1 MAEDFARSVD
11 RGLNLSKRIYYG
23 KEPPKM
29 PSMERK
35 MPAAESNLPTAPMMY
50 AVITE
55 PVIVD
60 NPDIPSYQP
69 YVHGRCEPPALIPL
83 QMHAVAMEVDC
94 YLETVFV
101 TVSGTW
107 RVHCVS
113 ASKTC
118 DCRVAIPMGEQGSVL
133 GVSIETPSRSYCTE
147 LITTDETDDPVK
159 LANAKDGFLL
169 KRQIYT
175 LKVPQVVGGSV
186 LSVKVRWSQKML
198 YQDGQVCLTIPFSF
212 PLNVNPVVKKLSKKE
227 KIILNVNSGSGTVVC
242 CQSASHPLQESN
254 RSGGNIGFIY
264 ESEVPMWSTNDFSF
278 SYTVSS
284 VENSCGLLL
293 KSPSRHDFD
302 QRNMFC
308 FYLYPPHDILGKL
321 FRKEMVFVVD
331 TSASMQGSALEHVK
345 TALQSAL
352 SKLDPEDTFNI
363 IAFSDTSLSFSPK
376 MEPATKETI
385 DNAIQWIN
393 LNIVANGSTN
403 FSLPLDQAMKMISK
417 SKHSIP
423 LIYLITDGTVEDERE
438 ICEVIRCQRTKGGL
452 NSPRICTFGI
462 GYYCNHYFLQML
474 ASIGRGYYDA
484 AFDTES
490 ISSRLER
497 LFSCSSS
504 IILADIKID
513 ALQYLDSL
521 ELYPNSLPDLLSGNP
536 LILYGRYH
544 GNFPDNV
551 EVKGTLADFS
561 NFEIGVKVHKVMD
574 VPLERVFS
582 VRQMGMLTAQAWLTG
597 KKELENKVIR
607 LSLQTGFASEYTRM
621 ILVESEKGKQIS
633 KRETLKEVMMTDST
647 VRKILYLRQ
656 LGLGFGN
663 LKATADNL
671 PPEAAEPKLHETS
684 DAIFAAA
691 ANCCSKLVDC
701 CCCMCFIQFCS
712 KLSDRCAVTLT
723 QLCTAL
729 ACFECIN
736 VCCEICECDL
746 CQ

>member
-23 KEPPKM
+23 KEPPKLL
-29 PSMERK
+29 SMERK

-94 YLETVFV
+94 YLETVFI

-186 LSVKVRWSQKML
+186 LSAKVRWSQKML

-227 KIILNVNSGSGTVVC
+227 KIILNVNSGTGTVVC
-242 CQSASHPLQESN
+242 CQSASHPLQ
-254 RSGGNIGFIY
+254 
-264 ESEVPMWSTNDFSF
+264 
-278 SYTVSS
+278 VSS

-331 TSASMQGSALEHVK
+331 TSASMQGSPLEHVK
-345 TALQSAL
+345 TSLQSAL

-363 IAFSDTSLSFSPK
+363 IAFNDTSLSFSPK

-423 LIYLITDGTVEDERE
+423 LLFLITDGTVEDERE
-438 ICEVIRCQRTKGGL
+438 ICEVIRCQLTKGGL
-452 NSPRICTFGI
+452 NSPRICTICLKDFSQYRYLDYSSPSSQFFFI
-462 GYYCNHYFLQML
+462 
-474 ASIGRGYYDA
+474 DA
-484 AFDTES
+484 DD
-490 ISSRLER
+490 SSKHER
-497 LFSCSSS
+497 NIAIYGLVS
-504 IILADIKID
+504 IIYFWKLPLLVRLHFLIR
-513 ALQYLDSL
+513 LS
-521 ELYPNSLPDLLSGNP
+521 LYPNSLPDLLSGNP

-544 GNFPDNV
+544 GNVPDNV

-574 VPLERVFS
+574 MPLERVFS
-582 VRQMGMLTAQAWLTG
+582 GRQMGMLTAQAWLTG

-607 LSLQTGFASEYTRM
+607 LSLQTGLASEYTRT

-663 LKATADNL
+663 LKATAENL
-671 PPEAAEPKLHETS
+671 PPKAAEPKLHETS

-691 ANCCSKLVDC
+691 ANCCSKMVDC
-701 CCCMCFIQFCS
+701 CCCMCFIQLCS

>member
-23 KEPPKM
+23 KEPPKLL
-29 PSMERK
+29 SMERK

-186 LSVKVRWSQKML
+186 LSAKVRWSQKML

-227 KIILNVNSGSGTVVC
+227 KIILNVNSGTGTVVC
-242 CQSASHPLQESN
+242 CQSASHPLQ
-254 RSGGNIGFIY
+254 
-264 ESEVPMWSTNDFSF
+264 
-278 SYTVSS
+278 VSS

-308 FYLYPPHDILGKL
+308 FYLYPPRDILGKL

-331 TSASMQGSALEHVK
+331 TSASMQGSPLEHVK
-345 TALQSAL
+345 TSLQSAL

-363 IAFSDTSLSFSPK
+363 IAFNDMSLSFSPK

-403 FSLPLDQAMKMISK
+403 FSLPID
-417 SKHSIP
+417 
-423 LIYLITDGTVEDERE
+423 
-438 ICEVIRCQRTKGGL
+438 
-452 NSPRICTFGI
+452 
-462 GYYCNHYFLQML
+462 QML

-497 LFSCSSS
+497 LFSSSSS

-574 VPLERVFS
+574 MPLERVFS
-582 VRQMGMLTAQAWLTG
+582 GRQMGMLTAQAWLTG

-607 LSLQTGFASEYTRM
+607 LSLQTGLASEYTRM

-691 ANCCSKLVDC
+691 ANCCSKMVDC